1 MKLKRTLALLLA
13 ATSLVAMVGCGG
25 SGTSETGS
33 GSQGGEDTLKVGAIF
48 ESLGTQSFNDDILAG
63 LQQAEEELPVELE
76 YIEVTDIAS
85 TASSPRAAPS
95 W

>member
-33 GSQGGEDTLKVGAIF
+33 GSQGGSSVSGPQADG
-48 ESLGTQSFNDDILAG
+48 SNAG
-63 LQQAEEELPVELE
+63 DGEVKSVEGMT
-76 YIEVTDIAS
+76 VTFIP
-85 TASSPRAAPS
+85 SSSIWSRIG
-95 W
+95 

>member
-63 LQQAEEELPVELE
+63 LQQAEEELPVEL
-76 YIEVTDIAS
+76 
-85 TASSPRAAPS
+85 
-95 W
+95 